1 MYIVTVLLLGHL
13 VMLNHMEIYQ
23 HLLQISSKGI
33 TRKPSIKEYEKEN
46 NFNFNDIIS

>member
-13 VMLNHMEIYQ
+13 VILNRMETYQ

-33 TRKPSIKEYEKEN
+33 TRKSSAEEYEKEN